1 LYIQGTV
8 SYGLKISK
16 SASFLVS
23 AFTDADWAGC
33 PNDRRSTG
41 GFAIFLGSNLISWV
55 ARKQA
60 TASRSSTEAEYK
72 ALANATT
79 EVMRVQKLLDELG
92 VPHPKAACLWC
103 DNIGA
108 TYLTMNLV
116 FHARMKYT
124 EIDFHFVRE
133 QVARKLLDVRF
144 IGSGEGGFGL
154 GLLSRFNFG
163 AGTKGLSSTWP
174 EMLAG
179 DTPL

>member
-1 LYIQGTV
+1 
-8 SYGLKISK
+8 
-16 SASFLVS
+16 
-23 AFTDADWAGC
+23 
-33 PNDRRSTG
+33 
-41 GFAIFLGSNLISWV
+41 
-55 ARKQA
+55 
-60 TASRSSTEAEYK
+60 
-72 ALANATT
+72 
-79 EVMRVQKLLDELG
+79 
-92 VPHPKAACLWC
+92 
-103 DNIGA
+103 
-108 TYLTMNLV
+108 MNLV

-179 DTPL
+179 DTPPLVSVGITNCDKRAATQHHFPTMIDAGF